1 MTDEKNGW
9 NPQQPGHILLHQL
22 RSEIQEKGALSTD
35 RIGEIAL
42 QFSTTPA
49 KVKGAIG
56 YYSELTQENHTV
68 RVCIGESCRSRGSL
82 NTISRLEN
90 DGEVVG
96 KLHCAGLCPTGVA
109 VLYDDE
115 ANNCKSQSGDGLNLF
130 LSCDSASV
138 ALGSEDIAEEIIE
151 NKFDNVS
158 LTRTGS
164 RGLYHLEPMLEVDID
179 GLRHAFGPMAAS
191 DVTNVMNA
199 ITDGNLQSHPLHL
212 GEIDKHPE
220 MLSQQRFAMARLG
233 LCEPNDLQSQQELGA
248 YLGLGIAESD
258 GPESVLAALESAGLR
273 GRGGAGFPT
282 HFKWAA
288 AARESD
294 PTKHVVANADE
305 GDAGTFID
313 RMIMEGDPHALI
325 EGMVICALTIGATD
339 GWVYLRSEYPDSKK
353 TLQAAIDSAREVG
366 ILGPNFDITIA
377 VGAGSYVCGE
387 ETALLESLEGKRGE
401 VRARPPYPAQEGL
414 YGHPTIVNNVLTF
427 SLVAAIMREG
437 AETYGAIGTEKSKG
451 TVVAQLVGNTPK
463 PTCVEVPFGGTVKE
477 LFDNHSSLEGVT
489 AIQVG
494 GPLGSVFKTEALAN
508 IELSFEGLT
517 DADGILGHG
526 GFVCYGSD
534 FDPRSEVIEWM
545 TFFRDES
552 CGKCTPCRIGTQ
564 RALELLIRIGTD
576 DEKPGDRELLDDLDD
591 VMTSTSLCALG
602 GLAMNPV
609 RSSMTLWPD
618 AFGGAGND

>member
-1 MTDEKNGW
+1 MTPEKNGW

-49 KVKGAIG
+49 KVRGAIG

-82 NTISRLEN
+82 NTITLLESE
-90 DGEVVG
+90 GEVVG

-109 VLYDDE
+109 VLYDDK
-115 ANNCKSQSGDGLNLF
+115 ASNCKSQTGEGLDLY
-130 LSCDSASV
+130 LSSDSASV
-138 ALGSEDIAEEIIE
+138 AIGSEDIAEEIIGNE
-151 NKFDNVS
+151 LDNLS

-164 RGLYHLEPMLEVDID
+164 RGLYHLEPLLEVDID
-179 GLRHAFGPMAAS
+179 GLRHAFGPLGPG
-191 DVTNVMNA
+191 DVKDVLNA
-199 ITDGNLQSHPLHL
+199 IIDDNLQSHPLHL
-212 GEIDKHPE
+212 GDIDKHPE
-220 MLSQQRFAMARLG
+220 MLNQQRFAMARLG
-233 LCEPNDLQSQQELGA
+233 VCDPTDLESQQALGA
-248 YLGLGIAESD
+248 YLGLSNAESNGSD
-258 GPESVLAALESAGLR
+258 AVLTALEYAGLR

-294 PTKHVVANADE
+294 PIKHVVANADE

-313 RMIMEGDPHALI
+313 RMIMEGDPHSLI

-339 GWVYLRSEYPDSKK
+339 GWVYLRSEYPDAKR
-353 TLQAAIDSAREVG
+353 TLQSAIDSARDAG

-427 SLVAAIMREG
+427 SLVSSIMREG
-437 AETYGAIGTEKSKG
+437 GDTYGAIGTESSKG
-451 TVVAQLVGNTPK
+451 TLVAQLVGDTQK
-463 PTCVEVPFGGTVKE
+463 PPCVEVPFGGTVKE
-477 LFDNHSSLEGVT
+477 LFDNHSTLEGVT
-489 AIQVG
+489 AVQV
-494 GPLGSVFKTEALAN
+494 
-508 IELSFEGLT
+508 
-517 DADGILGHG
+517 
-526 GFVCYGSD
+526 
-534 FDPRSEVIEWM
+534 
-545 TFFRDES
+545 
-552 CGKCTPCRIGTQ
+552 
-564 RALELLIRIGTD
+564 
-576 DEKPGDRELLDDLDD
+576 
-591 VMTSTSLCALG
+591 
-602 GLAMNPV
+602 
-609 RSSMTLWPD
+609 
-618 AFGGAGND
+618 